1 MDSADE
7 KYLRQLYYNP
17 KHSTAFSSV
26 SKLWQ
31 YVRLHGKNIT
41 KKQLYEWLSK
51 QDVYTSH
58 HPIIHHFARRRVVTR
73 GLNDVWD
80 VDLMDMSNL
89 AKYNDGVHFI
99 AIFIDIFSRYLYME
113 LMKNKTTKETLTAI
127 KNVFRK
133 SRLQPE
139 TFRSDAEKEF
149 IGKDVKEYLADC
161 EIYQQVTRNEKKAN
175 YAERV
180 IQTLKKKIYK
190 YLYYHKTHKYI
201 DVLQELVEGYNE
213 SYHSGIKRA
222 PTTINKENELQVWT
236 EQYLPKKSDKIQKV
250 KFKFSPGD
258 MVRISGARSP
268 FSRGFGQTY
277 TEELFKVRQRFAT
290 TPATYMLEDLNKVQV
305 AGLFYEPE
313 MVLVKGKGKDSEFL
327 VEKIL
332 AERTRKGHKQVLIKW
347 KGYPDSFNSWEPAS
361 NLV

>member
-1 MDSADE
+1 M
-7 KYLRQLYYNP
+7 
-17 KHSTAFSSV
+17 
-26 SKLWQ
+26 
-31 YVRLHGKNIT
+31 
-41 KKQLYEWLSK
+41 
-51 QDVYTSH
+51 YTSH
-58 HPIIHHFARRRVVTR
+58 HPIIHCFARRRVVTR

-80 VDLMDMSNL
+80 VELIDMSNL

-113 LMKNKTTKETLTAI
+113 PMKNKTTKETLTAI
-127 KNVFRK
+127 KNVFCKR
-133 SRLQPE
+133 RLQPE
-139 TFRSDAEKEF
+139 TFRSDAGKEF
-149 IGKDVKEYLADC
+149 IGRDVKEYLADC

-201 DVLQELVEGYNE
+201 DVLQELVEEYNE

-250 KFKFSPGD
+250 KLKFSPGD

-268 FSRGFGQTY
+268 FS
-277 TEELFKVRQRFAT
+277 
-290 TPATYMLEDLNKVQV
+290 
-305 AGLFYEPE
+305 
-313 MVLVKGKGKDSEFL
+313 
-327 VEKIL
+327 
-332 AERTRKGHKQVLIKW
+332 
-347 KGYPDSFNSWEPAS
+347 
-361 NLV
+361 